1 MLNQRSTAPASTFS
15 SSQPKHLF
23 SLSQVFSKAVKL
35 MNQTMNQTKNQTIQK
50 TEPQI
55 YLNRHK
61 SGTID
66 WSIDDSASS
75 QPNWFPTDIGAR
87 YWLER
92 RFFE

>member
-1 MLNQRSTAPASTFS
+1 MLNQRSTAPESTFS
-15 SSQPKHLF
+15 SSQPNHLF
-23 SLSQVFSKAVKL
+23 SLSQVISKAVKR
-35 MNQTMNQTKNQTIQK
+35 MSQPKKQSTQ

-66 WSIDDSASS
+66 WSIDDSASC
-75 QPNWFPTDIGAR
+75 QPNWFPTDIEAR